1 MFPPVQQ
8 QRTFPGSLANK
19 RVDGIGVRGVDEH
32 PHRAVGVERIARLPL
47 AGLRL
52 QPCQEVISD
61 ALFEQQAG
69 AGDTDL
75 PLVIK
80 NPGGGR
86 AHGLV
91 QVRTVGKDNVGA
103 FAARLQPDALHVA
116 FSRVLQQLLAGTG
129 RAGKRQHLDLRM
141 QCQRL
146 ARFVAVTAYH
156 VQHAVRQ
163 ARLFRQ
169 SGQPQGGER

>member
-8 QRTFPGSLANK
+8 QRTFSGSLANK
-19 RVDGIGVRGVDEH
+19 RVDGIGMCCVDEH
-32 PHRAVGVERIARLPL
+32 AHRAVRVERIARLP
-47 AGLRL
+47 AVGLRF
-52 QPCQEVISD
+52 QPCQKIIGD
-61 ALFEQQAG
+61 AVFEQQAG
-69 AGDTDL
+69 TGDTDL
-75 PLVIK
+75 PLVVK

-103 FAARLQPDALHVA
+103 LATRLQPDALHVA

-129 RAGKRQHLDLRM
+129 RAGKGQHFDFRM

-156 VQHAVRQ
+156 IQYAVRQ
-163 ARLFRQ
+163 ACLFRQ
-169 SGQPQGGER
+169 PGQPQGGEW